1 MKCQISK
8 QYERQRTR
16 PRRPLKIQ
24 LVSLFAG
31 QATAQDWGA
40 CVPIRSSGV
49 TTWLVSDYV
58 ERA

>member
-8 QYERQRTR
+8 QYKRQCTR
-16 PRRPLKIQ
+16 PRRSPKIQ
-24 LVSLFAG
+24 LLSLFAG

-49 TTWLVSDYV
+49 MTWKVSDYV
-58 ERA
+58 GRA